1 MTKRN
6 PNLSSLKPTYLFPE
20 INQRKLHYLAQHPQA
35 KLISLGIGD
44 TTEPIAPYTV
54 EGLVTGASRLG
65 TREGYTGYS
74 SEQGMPLLREK
85 IAETIYHNS
94 VKAQEI
100 FISDGAK
107 CDIGRLQAL
116 FGCGVSIAVQ
126 DPAYPVYVEGS
137 LIHGVKKIEYMPCT
151 PQNDFFPDLQAL
163 PPVDL
168 IYFCSPN
175 NPTGAVATKD
185 QLTELVRYAQK
196 KHAIIIYDAAYAH
209 YIQDLSL
216 PRSIYEIDGAREV
229 AIEIGSFSKIAGFTG
244 VRLGW
249 SVIPQELL
257 FEDGTPVI
265 RDWNRLTATIFN
277 GASNIAQ
284 LGGIAALEP
293 QGIAEMRTLVQ
304 FYLEN
309 ARLIQ
314 NGLKTLPVTVY
325 GGTNAPYVWI
335 HCKGKKS
342 WDVFQNL
349 LEQVQI
355 ICTPGS
361 GFGPAGEEFIRLS
374 AFGKRDQI
382 LEAVNRMQ
390 NFKL

>member
-6 PNLSSLKPTYLFPE
+6 PHLSHLKPTYLFPE
-20 INQRKLHYLAQHPQA
+20 INQRKQHYLAQHPHA

-44 TTEPIAPYTV
+44 TTEPISPHITQ
-54 EGLVTGASRLG
+54 GLIEGASRLG
-65 TREGYTGYS
+65 TRAGYTGYT
-74 SEQGMPLLREK
+74 SEQGMPLLRER
-85 IAETIYHNS
+85 IAENVYHNRIT
-94 VKAQEI
+94 AQEV

-116 FGCGVSIAVQ
+116 FGSQVSIAVQ

-137 LIHGVKKIEYMPCT
+137 LIHGVRHIHYMPCT
-151 PQNDFFPDLQAL
+151 PQNNFFPDLQKL

-175 NPTGAVATKD
+175 NPTGAVATRA

-196 KHAIIIYDAAYAH
+196 NRAIILYDAAYAH
-209 YIQDLSL
+209 YIQDPTL

-229 AIEIGSFSKIAGFTG
+229 AIEMGSFSKIAGFTG

-249 SVIPQELL
+249 SVIPQELT
-257 FEDGTPVI
+257 FDDGTPVI
-265 RDWNRLTATIFN
+265 RDWNRLTTTIFN

-284 LGGIAALEP
+284 MGGLAALDA
-293 QGIAEMRTLVQ
+293 QGLAEMQALVQ

-314 NGLKTLPVTVY
+314 EGLKEMPAAIY
-325 GGTNAPYVWI
+325 GGINAPYVWI
-335 HCKGKKS
+335 HCKGQNS

-361 GFGPAGEEFIRLS
+361 GFGAAGEEFIRLS
-374 AFGKRDQI
+374 AFGKRENI
-382 LEAVNRMQ
+382 LEAVNRLQ
-390 NFKL
+390 SFRL